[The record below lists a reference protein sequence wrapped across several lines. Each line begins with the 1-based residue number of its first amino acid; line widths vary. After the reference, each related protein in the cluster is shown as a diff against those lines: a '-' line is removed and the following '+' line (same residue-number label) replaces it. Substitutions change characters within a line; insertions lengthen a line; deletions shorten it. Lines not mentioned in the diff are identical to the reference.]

1 MKYYL
6 IAVERS
12 GDLHGSNLI
21 KALAQHDDSAQF
33 RVWGGDYMKAAGA
46 DLVVHYRNI
55 ALMGLLE
62 VLKNLRI
69 LTNYLKQCK
78 SDILNYR
85 PDVVILIDFAGF
97 NLKIAAY
104 AKTKG
109 IRVFYYI
116 SPKVWAW
123 NTSRA
128 WKMKKYVDRMFVI
141 LPFEKAFYKKFDW
154 DVDYV
159 GNPVAD
165 AVAGYRIDEN
175 FRRQYENYDIPL
187 VAVLPGSRRQ
197 EVAKML
203 PVMLEVIARFPDYQ
217 FLIAGVSSLPA
228 EVYKNIY
235 PDNATVHIDKTYEI
249 LSVAKAAIVTSGT
262 ATLET
267 ALWNVPQVVGYKTSR
282 LTYAIGLRLVRIKYF
297 SLVNLIADEN
307 VVTELLQDKCNVE
320 TLSREIRFL
329 TEDEG
334 RRSRV
339 FEGYQ
344 KVRKILGNET
354 ASDKTARLMIA
365 YLNESAQLS

>member
-6 IAVERS
+6 IAGERS

-33 RVWGGDYMKAAGA
+33 RAWGGDYMMAAGA
-46 DLVVHYRNI
+46 DLVVHYRDI

-69 LTNYLKQCK
+69 LRNYLKQCRT
-78 SDILNYR
+78 DILNYR

-97 NLKIAAY
+97 NLKIAAF
-104 AKTKG
+104 AKSKG
-109 IRVFYYI
+109 FRVFYYI

-128 WKMKKYVDRMFVI
+128 WKIKKYVDRMFVI
-141 LPFEKAFYKKFDW
+141 LPFEKAFYKNFDW

-165 AVAGYRIDEN
+165 AVAGYRIDES
-175 FRRQYENYDIPL
+175 FRRQYEKPDKPMI
-187 VAVLPGSRRQ
+187 AILPGSRKQ
-197 EVAKML
+197 EVASML
-203 PVMLEVIARFPDYQ
+203 PVMQDVTARFPEYQ

-228 EVYKNIY
+228 EVYKNSFR
-235 PDNATVHIDKTYEI
+235 DNVTIHIDKTYEI

-267 ALWNVPQVVGYKTSR
+267 ALWNVPQVVGYKTGR
-282 LTYAIGLRLVRIKYF
+282 LTYAIGSRLVRITYF
-297 SLVNLIADEN
+297 SLVNLIAGEN
-307 VVTELLQDKCNVE
+307 VVTELLQDKCNVD
-320 TLSREIRFL
+320 TLSDEIKLL
-329 TEDEG
+329 TENEG
-334 RRSRV
+334 WRNRV
-339 FEGYQ
+339 LKGYQ
-344 KVRKILGNET
+344 KVRNILGSDN
-354 ASDKTARLMIA
+354 ASDKAARLMIG
-365 YLNESAQLS
+365 YLNETTQ